1 MKENDWTKSICDLL
15 QNQGLGEN
23 IYVDVLKK
31 IPYALEISS
40 FNEEWKADTESLDE
54 TAFETDMVVYEK
66 VDEKIIPRVIV
77 ESKVGSVT
85 THDAITYSH
94 KAMYHKN
101 VIPFVRYGIM
111 LGARETYPLP
121 GRLFRH
127 GTNFD
132 FLFSFVDYVPSE
144 KELTTF
150 VDMLKREI
158 IYSRQIEEIL
168 SNSRSRGRKRYFML
182 QKEFHLEEMELTTE
196 TSEKD
201 FASNSS
207 EVTKV
212 TTNTVRL
219 HIENKLSTAKKEGK
233 KSITIIARDIHKELQ
248 LKQSYPTVCSA
259 MKQCMGE
266 KDIIVH
272 TTPSGFSST
281 FEVEYF
287 I

>member
-1 MKENDWTKSICDLL
+1 MKENAWTKSICDLL

-23 IYVDVLKK
+23 IYIDVLKK

-40 FNEEWKADTESLDE
+40 FNEEWEADTESLDE
-54 TAFETDMVVYEK
+54 TVFETDMVVYEK

-132 FLFSFVDYVPSE
+132 FLFSFMDYVPSE

-168 SNSRSRGRKRYFML
+168 SNSRSRGRKHYFML
-182 QKEFHLEEMELTTE
+182 QKEFHLEEMER
-196 TSEKD
+196 
-201 FASNSS
+201 ASAP
-207 EVTKV
+207 TKV
-212 TTNTVRL
+212 WGNSNGEKNATIAEVRQ
-219 HIENKLSTAKKEGK
+219 HIMNRLSAAKREGK
-233 KSITIIARDIHKELQ
+233 KSISFVARDIHTELNM
-248 LKQSYPTVCSA
+248 KQSYPTVCSA
-259 MKQCMGE
+259 MRQCMGD

-272 TTPSGFSST
+272 KTKSGNSST
-281 FEVEYF
+281 FAVEYF

>member
-15 QNQGLGEN
+15 QKQGLGDN
-23 IYVDVLKK
+23 IHIDVLKK
-31 IPYALEISS
+31 IPYAFEISS
-40 FNEEWKADTESLDE
+40 FNEEWEVDAESFDE
-54 TAFETDMVVYEK
+54 TSFETDMVVYEK
-66 VDEKIIPRVIV
+66 MDGKIVPRVIV
-77 ESKVGSVT
+77 ESKVGTVT

-111 LGARETYPLP
+111 LGARENYPLP

-132 FLFSFVDYVPSE
+132 FLFSFVDYVPSD
-144 KELTTF
+144 KELTVF

-158 IYSRQIEEIL
+158 TYSRQIEEIF
-168 SNSRSRGRKRYFML
+168 SNSRFRGRKRYFML
-182 QKEFHLEEMELTTE
+182 QKEFHLEEMETATVPAAVRENNNGEKNATT
-196 TSEKD
+196 
-201 FASNSS
+201 A
-207 EVTKV
+207 EVRQYIV
-212 TTNTVRL
+212 D
-219 HIENKLSTAKKEGK
+219 KLNAAKREGK
-233 KSITIIARDIHKELQ
+233 KSISIVARDIHHELN

-259 MKQCMGE
+259 MRQCMSG

-281 FEVEYF
+281 FEVEYYL
-287 I
+287 